1 MWVLFLVIFCGL
13 LLFFQFDVIVSMLG
27 SIFQPPANS
36 IGEEKAKYEGI
47 AYKSEAV
54 GLPETENQ
62 HGKNI

>member
-1 MWVLFLVIFCGL
+1 
-13 LLFFQFDVIVSMLG
+13 MLG

-62 HGKNI
+62 HEKNIWWSMLGPYMHI